1 MRGFLVLSA
10 VTAVGAEIS
19 EMIDVLHDW
28 PCRQIAHWILD
39 EPILGLQVVD
49 HLPCRPHVVVRKY
62 QIPMWLYILVNVHL
76 LEVSFYMG
84 SLLGL
89 V

>member
-10 VTAVGAEIS
+10 ITAVGAEIS

-28 PCRQIAHWILD
+28 PCSQIAHWILD

-49 HLPCRPHVVVRKY
+49 YLSRRSHVVIRRY
-62 QIPMWLYILVNVHL
+62 QIPM
-76 LEVSFYMG
+76 
-84 SLLGL
+84 GL
-89 V
+89 